1 MFLVLL
7 FKIYGKCC
15 RKEENA
21 AARNCICRWSMHTVS
36 SSVTVVSYIQRR
48 NSCCQT
54 SSPGSITMFSS
65 NEEIPNER
73 ADEHSTICLQQCHFS
88 LLISTTDRLTGFVS
102 PQPVTDGDAARCKDW
117 SADDRGHCGTCLHTH
132 CSPVQAVAHVC
143 VWNMYFIC
151 RLCRQMPL
159 RSNSFTLKLLM
170 WQTVG

>member
-1 MFLVLL
+1 M
-7 FKIYGKCC
+7 
-15 RKEENA
+15 
-21 AARNCICRWSMHTVS
+21 S

-102 PQPVTDGDAARCKDW
+102 PQPVTDGDAARCKD
-117 SADDRGHCGTCLHTH
+117 
-132 CSPVQAVAHVC
+132 
-143 VWNMYFIC
+143 
-151 RLCRQMPL
+151 
-159 RSNSFTLKLLM
+159 
-170 WQTVG
+170 